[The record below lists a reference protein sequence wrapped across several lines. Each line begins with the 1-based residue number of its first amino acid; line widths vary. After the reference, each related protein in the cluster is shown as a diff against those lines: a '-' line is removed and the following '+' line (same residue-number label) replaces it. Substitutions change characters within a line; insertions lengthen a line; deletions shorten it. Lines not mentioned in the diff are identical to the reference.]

1 MLALSRRR
9 SALADE
15 HAPDTLAEGAEGA
28 AEASGAAT
36 ASDAATAGRPTL
48 VLVPRRRR
56 WTALLVGFASALV
69 FAGLL
74 GAAVFHTQLAGR
86 QLRIDR
92 LEHSVTLERERFDDL
107 RHARAELR
115 SPAHLAAVAE
125 ELNMINGRTE
135 GFLHVT
141 PDQLARQIA
150 AAGVAN
156 GHAAD
161 VINENDPLEQFRDVK
176 AVSKG
181 QP

>member
-9 SALADE
+9 ASLAEEQAPEE
-15 HAPDTLAEGAEGA
+15 HAGESPSAETGA
-28 AEASGAAT
+28 ST
-36 ASDAATAGRPTL
+36 RPTL

-56 WTALLVGFASALV
+56 WTALLVGFVSTLV
-69 FAGLL
+69 FAGLFA
-74 GAAVFHTQLAGR
+74 AAVFHTQLAER

-92 LEHSVTLERERFDDL
+92 LEHSVTLERERFDEL
-107 RHARAELR
+107 RHARAQLR
-115 SPAHLAAVAE
+115 SPGHLAGVAD

-141 PDQLARQIA
+141 PEQLARQIA
-150 AAGVAN
+150 EAGVAN
-156 GHAAD
+156 GHAID

-176 AVSKG
+176 AVSEG